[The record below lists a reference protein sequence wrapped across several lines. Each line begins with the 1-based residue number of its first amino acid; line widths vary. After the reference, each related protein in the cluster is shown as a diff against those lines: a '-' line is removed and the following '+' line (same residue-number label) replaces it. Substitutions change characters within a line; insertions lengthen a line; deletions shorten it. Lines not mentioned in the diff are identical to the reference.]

1 MSNHENSLYSKA
13 VLFAVV
19 AAVTV
24 LIGTIVTVFAPMF
37 TAGMH
42 PKNDNLQPFT
52 ALQLAGRD
60 IYQAEG
66 CVNCH
71 TQTVRPLKADV
82 LRYGEYSKAGEF
94 AYDRPFLWG
103 SKRTGPD
110 LARIGGKYPDEWHIQ
125 HFENPQA
132 FFPMSNMPKYT
143 WLKNKPVNAPE
154 TLAHMKAL
162 GFPYTEEDATALASA
177 TQLDALVAYMQVIG
191 TSVARK
197 EAIVVDA
204 SMIEA
209 ANPLAG
215 KAEVVAAGQ
224 AIYKAECA
232 GCHGQNA
239 EGNIGASI
247 SDYAKGEPADTDTY
261 ITVANGLEGAMPA
274 FAGQLSKEKIWS
286 VVSYINS
293 LK

>member
-1 MSNHENSLYSKA
+1 
-13 VLFAVV
+13 
-19 AAVTV
+19 
-24 LIGTIVTVFAPMF
+24 
-37 TAGMH
+37 
-42 PKNDNLQPFT
+42 
-52 ALQLAGRD
+52 
-60 IYQAEG
+60 
-66 CVNCH
+66 
-71 TQTVRPLKADV
+71 
-82 LRYGEYSKAGEF
+82 
-94 AYDRPFLWG
+94 
-103 SKRTGPD
+103 
-110 LARIGGKYPDEWHIQ
+110 
-125 HFENPQA
+125 
-132 FFPMSNMPKYT
+132 
-143 WLKNKPVNAPE
+143 
-154 TLAHMKAL
+154 
-162 GFPYTEEDATALASA
+162 
-177 TQLDALVAYMQVIG
+177 MQVIG

-209 ANPLAG
+209 ANPIAG
-215 KAEVVAAGQ
+215 NAEAIAAGQ